1 MSKNIVKAIKTKKSA
16 YRNELAFSD
25 KNLLLANSEIL
36 VFRAQNE
43 AKLIFFAI
51 FSQLQ
56 TETLLQELTPDETF
70 IIKEMKFLPDTEQ
83 FQFKQAEGKSQS
95 GNHKNILAIVD
106 NQNRVYLIDIEVDY
120 ENGKMAC
127 IIFADMPSREQEMCQ
142 QIFWLGEHLMILKE
156 GLLII
161 DRKLKLKNRSI
172 MQKQQYLVGS
182 KEIACKRI
190 VAGKTQQNKKFF
202 YGICGNANS
211 VFLNEKDN
219 QTLFFAISLTQ
230 NSDLL
235 DIYLSAYNDII
246 VATKSGTLYA
256 LGSEKLDKLQTYN
269 TKLEEDEFV
278 VETHMDN
285 ALTSIFLLTNK
296 NQIYHI
302 FIQKAKLKDG
312 SIKVFK
318 SKGTLRFHNKNVIFT
333 FCVLAIPESIEQCL
347 FKQNENNQQIH
358 TSFQTFKPSLSNV
371 KYLLFSL
378 LASEEVMK
386 IFSVDLSTHDQ
397 IYQDSDI
404 ELEFPVTYLEQVDL
418 QNLGSIIPPN
428 KVSSN
433 QQLPSN
439 DEINNLFQALQQNTN
454 QKPQQQIIQ
463 QQTYEKIQNPKIVN
477 TQEVVEQKPSS
488 KPVNP
493 SILPQQQDPILG
505 LLLNQFEQQQQQQ
518 IQNQIQQ
525 PQQPNLLK
533 EQSSYTSH
541 EQKEVRKKNQ
551 IRTLTNQ
558 NEYNVE
564 PEEKEYNDQV
574 SHHSHHQHSEH
585 KNYLE
590 EIKDNKINKIFDENV
605 DRMTNQLDEY
615 FEKKFNKLDAQIS
628 AKIEKIRKEDDI
640 VNMVEKS
647 TQCQRDKLEQF
658 LHDEME
664 VQYKSYVEQ
673 NMKTYM
679 IDMFQQVT
687 KIFERGQKFYTDKIQ
702 QEKEKSKI
710 QNENSDEILNIV
722 KKITSP
728 FSESTITSKK
738 ILTEIVQ
745 LSTERKNKMDNLEK
759 QLTQLITKQDQI
771 VTRISTMEKTLQEEM
786 APQKIQKIIEQ
797 SVANQIQKLQYQ
809 GATTKN
815 DNVVIQQIKKPPH
828 QLQSEINSANESGG
842 DNPRRKPKKKLV
854 GANSNF

>member
-1 MSKNIVKAIKTKKSA
+1 MNKNIVKAIKTKKSA

-56 TETLLQELTPDETF
+56 TETLLQQLNPDETF

-83 FQFKQAEGKSQS
+83 FQFKQAEGKSQLS
-95 GNHKNILAIVD
+95 SHKNILAIVD

-142 QIFWLGEHLMILKE
+142 QILWLGEHLMILKE

-235 DIYLSAYNDII
+235 DIYFSAYNDII
-246 VATKSGTLYA
+246 VATKSGALYA
-256 LGSEKLDKLQTYN
+256 LDSEKLDKLQTYN
-269 TKLEEDEFV
+269 TKLEDDEFV

-296 NQIYHI
+296 NQIYHV

-318 SKGTLRFHNKNVIFT
+318 SKGNLRFHNKNVIFT
-333 FCVLAIPESIEQCL
+333 FCVLAIPEPIEQCL
-347 FKQNENNQQIH
+347 FKQNENNQQIQ

-386 IFSVDLSTHDQ
+386 IFSVDLSTHEQ

-404 ELEFPVTYLEQVDL
+404 ELEFPITYLESVDFL
-418 QNLGSIIPPN
+418 NQSNIAPSNI
-428 KVSSN
+428 VSSN
-433 QQLPSN
+433 QQLPNN
-439 DEINNLFQALQQNTN
+439 DEINNLFQALQSNSN
-454 QKPQQQIIQ
+454 QRPQQQIIQ
-463 QQTYEKIQNPKIVN
+463 QQTHENVQNTRIANP
-477 TQEVVEQKPSS
+477 QEVAEQKPSS
-488 KPVNP
+488 RPVNP

-505 LLLNQFEQQQQQQ
+505 LISNQFEQYQQ
-518 IQNQIQQ
+518 IQAQIQ
-525 PQQPNLLK
+525 PSQQSNLINQ
-533 EQSSYTSH
+533 QSSYTSH

-558 NEYNVE
+558 NEKNVE
-564 PEEKEYNDQV
+564 PEESKYSDQV

-590 EIKDNKINKIFDENV
+590 EIKDIKINKIFDENV
-605 DRMTNQLDEY
+605 DRMTTQLDEY
-615 FEKKFNKLDAQIS
+615 FEKKFNKLDAIVG

-647 TQCQRDKLEQF
+647 TQSQRDKLEQF

-710 QNENSDEILNIV
+710 QNENSDEILSIV

-759 QLTQLITKQDQI
+759 QLTHLISKQDQI

-809 GATTKN
+809 GATTSKN

-828 QLQSEINSANESGG
+828 QQQSDINSANESGG
-842 DNPRRKPKKKLV
+842 DNRRKTIKKKDQKPSQ
-854 GANSNF
+854 NQ

>member
-36 VFRAQNE
+36 VFRAQND

-56 TETLLQELTPDETF
+56 TETLLQELNPDETF

-83 FQFKQAEGKSQS
+83 FQFKQVEAKSQS
-95 GNHKNILAIVD
+95 SNHKNILAIVD

-246 VATKSGTLYA
+246 VATKSGTLFA

-269 TKLEEDEFV
+269 PKLEDDEFV

-296 NQIYHI
+296 NQIYHV

-318 SKGTLRFHNKNVIFT
+318 SKGNLRFHNKNVIFT

-347 FKQNENNQQIH
+347 FKQNENNQQIQ
-358 TSFQTFKPSLSNV
+358 TSFQIFKPSLSNV

-378 LASEEVMK
+378 LSSEEVMK
-386 IFSVDLSTHDQ
+386 IFSVDLSTHEY
-397 IYQDSDI
+397 IYQDSEIDQ
-404 ELEFPVTYLEQVDL
+404 EYPLTYLESVDFL
-418 QNLGSIIPPN
+418 NQSSMIPPN
-428 KVSSN
+428 IVSSN
-433 QQLPSN
+433 QQLPNN
-439 DEINNLFQALQQNTN
+439 DEINNLFQALQSNTI

-463 QQTYEKIQNPKIVN
+463 QQAYERGQNTKIANL
-477 TQEVVEQKPSS
+477 QEVAEQKPSS

-505 LLLNQFEQQQQQQ
+505 LLSNQFEQHQQ
-518 IQNQIQQ
+518 IQTVIQSS
-525 PQQPNLLK
+525 QQQSLLK

-605 DRMTNQLDEY
+605 DRMTSQLDEY
-615 FEKKFNKLDAQIS
+615 FEKKFNKLDAIVG

-640 VNMVEKS
+640 VSMVEKS
-647 TQCQRDKLEQF
+647 TQSQRDKLEQF

-745 LSTERKNKMDNLEK
+745 LSTERKTKMDNLEK
-759 QLTQLITKQDQI
+759 QLTQLITKQEQI
-771 VTRISTMEKTLQEEM
+771 VGRISGMEKTLQEEM

-809 GATTKN
+809 GAATKN
-815 DNVVIQQIKKPPH
+815 DNVIIQQIKKSPH
-828 QLQSEINSANESGG
+828 QQQSEINSANESGG
-842 DNPRRKPKKKLV
+842 DNSRRKPNKKKV
-854 GANSNF
+854 QTPNQNF